1 MLDSGLPLATESN
14 ILKELI
20 KPPNIFRKVAN
31 LVTGD
36 NTKYVKQI
44 IYTYFSIL
52 ELIIKTKKMQK
63 EAKQQDY
70 IYFSSISN
78 TLPSSQLSNI
88 PWRRMGVKYTNNEA
102 YFDLIEE
109 IDAIIDRNGATVM
122 AEIQGY
128 VSFF

>member
-63 EAKQQDY
+63 EAKQ
-70 IYFSSISN
+70 
-78 TLPSSQLSNI
+78 
-88 PWRRMGVKYTNNEA
+88 
-102 YFDLIEE
+102 
-109 IDAIIDRNGATVM
+109 
-122 AEIQGY
+122 
-128 VSFF
+128 

>member
-44 IYTYFSIL
+44 ITYFFSIL
-52 ELIIKTKKMQK
+52 ELTIKTKEKK
-63 EAKQQDY
+63 KQ
-70 IYFSSISN
+70 
-78 TLPSSQLSNI
+78 
-88 PWRRMGVKYTNNEA
+88 
-102 YFDLIEE
+102 
-109 IDAIIDRNGATVM
+109 
-122 AEIQGY
+122 
-128 VSFF
+128 

>member
-44 IYTYFSIL
+44 ITYFFFNFRINY
-52 ELIIKTKKMQK
+52 KRQK
-63 EAKQQDY
+63 RRKNQQ
-70 IYFSSISN
+70 
-78 TLPSSQLSNI
+78 
-88 PWRRMGVKYTNNEA
+88 
-102 YFDLIEE
+102 
-109 IDAIIDRNGATVM
+109 
-122 AEIQGY
+122 
-128 VSFF
+128 

>member
-44 IYTYFSIL
+44 ITYF
-52 ELIIKTKKMQK
+52 
-63 EAKQQDY
+63 
-70 IYFSSISN
+70 
-78 TLPSSQLSNI
+78 
-88 PWRRMGVKYTNNEA
+88 
-102 YFDLIEE
+102 
-109 IDAIIDRNGATVM
+109 
-122 AEIQGY
+122 
-128 VSFF
+128 FFNFRINYKDKREG